1 MIIDTFLSTIT
12 ADPDL
17 IEEIITSDEDD
28 ALWKVIAHDDDKTT
42 MEFVVR
48 LMIQVFKKPLVFA
61 EAIMWQVHNEG
72 MSVVDALPKKEAE
85 SRVRRA
91 TLMARMEGFPFRL
104 TIEPND

>member
-1 MIIDTFLSTIT
+1 MSDIYFSTIT

-17 IEEIITSDEDD
+17 IEEVTVDDSDDT
-28 ALWKVIAHDDDKTT
+28 LWKVIAHDDDRTT

-48 LMIQVFKKPLVFA
+48 LLLQVFKKPLIFA

-72 MSVVDALPKKEAE
+72 MAIVDALPKKEAE
-85 SRVRRA
+85 TRVRIA

-104 TIEPND
+104 TIEPDD